1 MPDSNGEKLP
11 KRTRYEEIVNM
22 FLLMIQDYNLL
33 EVPQAE
39 AETNVKM
46 LFDDAVGDLQD
57 LVLNVSGI
65 DLYDYDDEE
74 EVFNAQLPRPVV
86 KMIVLTM
93 VKNWFSPFLLN
104 TEHMHNILNT
114 KDFNQYSP
122 GNFLNRL
129 RELNEDLEDRIRRE
143 RAWYSQRFGYLRENM

>member
-1 MPDSNGEKLP
+1 MSELP
-11 KRTRYEEIVNM
+11 KRTRYEEIVNR

-33 EVPQAE
+33 EIPQAQ
-39 AETNVKM
+39 AEDNIKM

-57 LVLNVSGI
+57 LVLNISGI
-65 DLYDYDDEE
+65 DLLDYDDEQ
-74 EVFNAQLPRPVV
+74 EVFNAQLPRPVI
-86 KMIVLTM
+86 KLIVLTM
-93 VKNWFSPFLLN
+93 VRNWFTPFLLN

-129 RELNEDLEDRIRRE
+129 RELDEDLGNKIRRE
-143 RAWYSQRFGYLRENM
+143 RSWYSQRFGYLRDSME